1 MSLDYATLDL
11 VGKYPTERE
20 TMTNSVIAES
30 LEVLASAN
38 SKLDSVMPLTNVV
51 SDLMGVANSLTT
63 LGHIDQAIEIM
74 EISNSL
80 LEIINSRL
88 NA

>member
-1 MSLDYATLDL
+1 
-11 VGKYPTERE
+11 
-20 TMTNSVIAES
+20 MTKSVIAES

-51 SDLMGVANSLTT
+51 SDLMEIANSLTAM
-63 LGHIDQAIEIM
+63 GHIDQVVEIM
-74 EISNSL
+74 EVSNSL